1 MKRKFCGILMSAVLL
16 AGCLAGCGNSA
27 GGDTEAPAPAAPETA
42 AEELLTEAAEAV
54 EGAAESTG
62 DTGEITVGISIFT
75 RTHVFYNRVE
85 EAMQKK
91 CEELGIKGV
100 FVDADTDSEKQLSQV
115 QDFITQEVD
124 AIVICPVSTAGS
136 NSCLELANKAG
147 IPLLTAFTKSDGD
160 ALCHFGTDENV
171 GGRLAGEYIQKAL
184 PDGGEVAIITYDD
197 VENCVLRAEGCKEY
211 LSANTDNIEVV
222 DEQNYQGDAEKASAI
237 TQDFLLK
244 YPDLDLIFA
253 VGDPAAM
260 SAYTIINGAGKEIKV
275 IGYDGNPEAV
285 NEIDKGG
292 VWIADVAQDP
302 EGIGQAMI
310 ESAVKAVNGEEIP
323 KEKYIEPYII
333 DEANVQEFLQ

>member
-1 MKRKFCGILMSAVLL
+1 MKLRRIGGFIAAAAL
-16 AGCLAGCGNSA
+16 ALASFTGCQSA
-27 GGDTEAPAPAAPETA
+27 GEGETKDTKTQTAGTQSAGETV
-42 AEELLTEAAEAV
+42 EAAVSEA
-54 EGAAESTG
+54 
-62 DTGEITVGISIFT
+62 GEDKVNEDITLGISIFT

-91 CEELGIKGV
+91 CDELGVKGI
-100 FVDADTDSEKQLSQV
+100 FVDADTDSDKQLSQV
-115 QDFITQEVD
+115 QDFITQKVD
-124 AIVICPVSTAGS
+124 AIIICPVSTAGS

-160 ALCHFGTDENV
+160 SLCHFGTDENV
-171 GGRLAGEYIQKAL
+171 GGRLAGEYIAKAL
-184 PDGGEVAIITYDD
+184 PQGGQAAIITYDD

-211 LSANTDNIEVV
+211 LEANTDNIEVV

-260 SAYTIINGAGKEIKV
+260 SAYTIINGAGKDIKV
-275 IGYDGNPEAV
+275 IGYDGIPEAV
-285 NEIDKGG
+285 NEIAKGG
-292 VWIADVAQDP
+292 TWIADVAQDP

-310 ESAVKAVNGEEIP
+310 ESAVKAIKGEEIP

-333 DEANVQEFLQ
+333 DGENAEEFLN

>member
-1 MKRKFCGILMSAVLL
+1 MKMKQLRGVILALVLVVVSM
-16 AGCLAGCGNSA
+16 AGCGKTDADIEKN
-27 GGDTEAPAPAAPETA
+27 
-42 AEELLTEAAEAV
+42 AEQVEDAVEQAVEEAV
-54 EGAAESTG
+54 EEAGETKAAE
-62 DTGEITVGISIFT
+62 DITIGISIFT

-91 CEELGIKGV
+91 CDELGVKGV
-100 FVDADTDSEKQLSQV
+100 FMDADTDSEKQLSQV
-115 QDFITQEVD
+115 QDFITKKVD
-124 AIVICPVSTAGS
+124 AIIICPVSTAGS
-136 NSCLELANKAG
+136 NSCLELADKAG

-160 ALCHFGTDENV
+160 SMCHFGTDENI
-171 GGRLAGEYIQKAL
+171 GGELAGKYIEKAL

-211 LSANTDNIEVV
+211 LSANCENIKVV

-237 TQDFLLK
+237 TQDLLLK
-244 YPDLDLIFA
+244 FPDLDLIFA

-260 SAYTIINGAGKEIKV
+260 SAYTIVNGAGKDIKI

-285 NEIDKGG
+285 NEIAKEG

-302 EGIGQAMI
+302 EGIGSAMI
-310 ESAVKAVNGEEIP
+310 ESAVKAINGEEIP

-333 DEANVQEFLQ
+333 DVENVNEFLN